1 MKFITS
7 GVESVIGVDTP
18 VSFVNEIEVFAVTE
32 TDVCPEKEE
41 LEPVDE
47 YEDVNPLLNVRS
59 LGEEKTKP

>member
-1 MKFITS
+1 M
-7 GVESVIGVDTP
+7 GVDTP